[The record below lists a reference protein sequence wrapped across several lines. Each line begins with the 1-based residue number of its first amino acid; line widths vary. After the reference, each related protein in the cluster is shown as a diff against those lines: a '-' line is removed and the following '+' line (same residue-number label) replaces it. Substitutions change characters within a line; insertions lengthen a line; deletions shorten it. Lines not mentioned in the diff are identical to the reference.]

1 MTDYMY
7 CTEYSLGVY
16 LLNIFFFTNIN
27 AVVEFSGLI
36 HKYKYE

>member
-1 MTDYMY
+1 MTGYMY
-7 CTEYSLGVY
+7 CTEYILGVY

-27 AVVEFSGLI
+27 IVVRFIGLI

>member
-1 MTDYMY
+1 MY

-16 LLNIFFFTNIN
+16 LLNILFFTNIDI
-27 AVVEFSGLI
+27 VVRFPGLI